1 MRCLVERD
9 VVNTRTHNNELRQ
22 VMIIGSGIVGQ
33 ATGKGLIKRGISNVL
48 FVDLNP
54 QVLKS
59 LGDQGFNVCS
69 PAQIKNEIENFAISM
84 FCLPSPFNE
93 ELGKLELK
101 HIKQSLVD
109 YAKSLRNCKSKNNY
123 HLIVIRSTVPPGTTE
138 KLLIP
143 LIEKYSKMKAGSDF
157 GVCMQP
163 EFLRSVFSEQ
173 DFNNPRT
180 IIIGEHDKYSGE
192 VLERLYKFAG
202 FKVPIVRVNLRT
214 AEFVKYIG
222 NYFNA
227 TRISFANELW
237 ALAKELGVDSNSAL
251 EIALNAA
258 EGFWNPSYATYGG
271 QPYGGRCLPKDIKTF
286 ITFCKE
292 IGVDMPILRAV
303 ASVNSKMEVLAK
315 QGDVPDGSIYRQHRD
330 SNPPIVITENTN
342 VISKKLK

>member
-1 MRCLVERD
+1 
-9 VVNTRTHNNELRQ
+9 VVDTTSHSNALEQ

-54 QVLKS
+54 QVVKS
-59 LGDQGFNVCS
+59 LSYQGFNVCS
-69 PAQIKNEIENFAISM
+69 PSQIKNEIENFGISM

-93 ELGKLELK
+93 KLGKLDLS
-101 HIKQSLVD
+101 HIKHSLID
-109 YAKSLRNCKSKNNY
+109 YAKSLRNCKSRNNY

-143 LIEKYSKMKAGSDF
+143 LIEKYSEMKVGCDF

-173 DFNNPRT
+173 DFDNPRT
-180 IIIGEHDKYSGE
+180 IVIGEHDKYSGE

-202 FKVPIVRVNLRT
+202 FKVPIMRVNLRT

-237 ALAKELGVDSNSAL
+237 ALAKQLGVDSNSAL
-251 EIALNAA
+251 EIAINAA
-258 EGFWNPSYATYGG
+258 EGFWNPSYGTYGG
-271 QPYGGRCLPKDIKTF
+271 QPYGGRCLPKDIKTL
-286 ITFCKE
+286 ITFCEE
-292 IGVDMPILRAV
+292 IGVDMPILSAV

-315 QGDVPDGSIYRQHRD
+315 QGEVPNGSIYRQHRGSD
-330 SNPPIVITENTN
+330 PPVVITENPN
-342 VISKKLK
+342 VISKKLE